1 MIKGIKNWLRYYNTI
16 FELSKL
22 SNKELTDLGLTRVE
36 IPYIAMNRFRG

>member
-1 MIKGIKNWLRYYNTI
+1 MFEGIKNWFRYYNTI

-22 SNKELTDLGLTRVE
+22 SDNELVELGLTRVE